1 MDCRRGRMSFSEILK
16 EAVEG
21 VEGAVASIILAS
33 DGIPVEEYVRERLI
47 DFNDLSAE
55 ASTLIKDIE
64 IAAED
69 LQLGDAREFVLITEK
84 CGVFMR
90 KITEGYYV
98 ALVLKP
104 DGNFGKARFVLRT
117 VVPKIEREF

>member
-1 MDCRRGRMSFSEILK
+1 MSFSEILK